1 MDSQVVNLKFL
12 VTGAAGLI
20 GNQLTKDS
28 SKSNEVFSCYNQS
41 KPEFGI
47 PINMDLQNHEIISD
61 VFSKVKPDV
70 VIHLGAMT
78 SVDLCETNELTAVDI
93 NSKATELIA
102 KQCSEYDSFLIYVST
117 DYVFDGEIGMY
128 DEDHKPN
135 PLSIYG
141 KSKYDGEKA
150 VQSFASNW
158 CIARTSTPYGIHV
171 TKKNFPTWIID
182 TVKHKKEVN
191 IVSDQF
197 TSPTYVPNLSKM
209 LMEISE
215 KKINGIIHTADT
227 TRISRYNM
235 AELIFDKFN
244 LDKTLLK
251 PVTTDEMNWV
261 AKRPRDSSL
270 NVTKVSS
277 ILDNKPQSL
286 EESLNQ
292 FFDESTS
299 NDLI

>member
-28 SKSNEVFSCYNQS
+28 SKSNKVFSCYNQS
-41 KPEFGI
+41 KPEFGV
-47 PINMDLQNHEIISD
+47 PMNMDLQNHEIISD

-78 SVDLCETNELTAVDI
+78 GVDSCETNELTAVDI

-102 KQCSEYDSFLIYVST
+102 KQCSKINSFLIYVST

>member
-1 MDSQVVNLKFL
+1 MCIRDR
-12 VTGAAGLI
+12 
-20 GNQLTKDS
+20 
-28 SKSNEVFSCYNQS
+28 
-41 KPEFGI
+41 
-47 PINMDLQNHEIISD
+47 
-61 VFSKVKPDV
+61 
-70 VIHLGAMT
+70 
-78 SVDLCETNELTAVDI
+78 
-93 NSKATELIA
+93 
-102 KQCSEYDSFLIYVST
+102 QCSEYDSFLIYVST

-135 PLSIYG
+135 PISIYG

-158 CIARTSTPYGIHV
+158 CIARTSTPYGIHF

-292 FFDESTS
+292 FFDESKS
-299 NDLI
+299 NNPFAYYTAAVTNSFVRIINIEKRNQNIRDDILEMNDMMPSMTRQTQDTKPPAKKPIQKKFAKKKKK

>member
-12 VTGAAGLI
+12 ITGAAGLI
-20 GNQLTKDS
+20 GNQLAKDL

-41 KPEFGI
+41 KPEFGTSMR
-47 PINMDLQNHEIISD
+47 MDLQNYEMISD
-61 VFSKVKPDV
+61 VFSQVKPDA

-78 SVDLCETNELTAVDI
+78 GVDLCETNELIAFDI

-102 KQCSEYDSFLIYVST
+102 KQCSDVNSFLIYVST
-117 DYVFDGEIGMY
+117 DYVFDGELGMY
-128 DEDHKPN
+128 NEDHNPN
-135 PLSIYG
+135 PISIYG
-141 KSKYDGEKA
+141 KSKHDGEKA
-150 VQSFASNW
+150 VQNFTSNW
-158 CIARTSTPYGIHV
+158 CIARTSTPYGIHA
-171 TKKNFPTWIID
+171 TKKSFPTWIID
-182 TVKHKKEVN
+182 TVKQNKLVN

-244 LDKTLLK
+244 LNKTLLK
-251 PVTTDEMNWV
+251 PVTTDQMKWD
-261 AKRPRDSSL
+261 AKRPSDSSL
-270 NVTKVSS
+270 NVTKASS
-277 ILDNKPQSL
+277 VLDSKPQSL
-286 EESLNQ
+286 EESLEQ
-292 FFDESTS
+292 FFDETK
-299 NDLI
+299 IK